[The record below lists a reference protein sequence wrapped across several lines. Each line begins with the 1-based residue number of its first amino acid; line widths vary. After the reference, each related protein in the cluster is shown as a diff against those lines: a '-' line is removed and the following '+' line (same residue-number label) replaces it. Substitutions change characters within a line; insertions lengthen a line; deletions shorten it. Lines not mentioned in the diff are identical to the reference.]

1 MTEKERKKQI
11 RLKIGNL
18 LLKCSVCKDKQCEV
32 CPIMGNLAELRKELE
47 TTPGPIK
54 KNNFVNHKKFVAEF
68 DKKTPVKEIM
78 EKLKVSET
86 TVYAHL
92 KRYNK
97 ARGIVP
103 KKPISL
109 ETLKELINAGLKN
122 VEIANLLKVDQSSIS
137 RRVKRY
143 GLREKK

>member
-32 CPIMGNLAELRKELE
+32 CPVMGNLAELRKELE

-54 KNNFVNHKKFVAEF
+54 KHNFINHKKFVAEF

-78 EKLKVSET
+78 EKLNVSET

-97 ARGIVP
+97 AKGIET
-103 KKPISL
+103 KQPISL
-109 ETLKELINAGLKN
+109 EALKGLVDAGLKN
-122 VEIANLLKVDQSSIS
+122 IEIAKLTNVDQSAIS
-137 RRVKRY
+137 KRIKRY

>member
-18 LLKCSVCKDKQCEV
+18 LLKCSVCKDKQCKV
-32 CPIMGNLAELRKELE
+32 CPVMGDLTKLRTELE
-47 TTPGPIK
+47 TTPGIPK
-54 KNNFVNHKKFVAEF
+54 KHNYVNHKKFIAEF

-78 EKLKVSET
+78 GKLKVSET

-97 ARGIVP
+97 ARGIET
-103 KKPISL
+103 KQPIDL
-109 ETLKELINAGLKN
+109 ETLKGLVDAGLKN
-122 VEIANLLKVDQSSIS
+122 IEIAKLTDVSESAIS
-137 RRVKRY
+137 KRIKRY